1 MDLTHDFKI
10 WYRIGQ
16 PDEMGGL
23 ASFLCSDDA
32 SFITG
37 ENIVAAGG
45 AQSRL

>member
-1 MDLTHDFKI
+1 MFF
-10 WYRIGQ
+10 RIGQ
-16 PDEMGGL
+16 PVDMGGL